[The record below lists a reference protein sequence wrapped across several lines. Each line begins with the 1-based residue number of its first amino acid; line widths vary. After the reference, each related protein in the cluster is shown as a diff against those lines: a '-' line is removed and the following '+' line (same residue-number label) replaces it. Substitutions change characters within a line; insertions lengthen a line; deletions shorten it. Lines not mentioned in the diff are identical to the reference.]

1 MYLRLREFYLSGSG
15 GSGGALGFGDAI
27 YIYLGVQWRF
37 ALMMVLLDRLVFYN
51 IFLGILFVGFPLVFE
66 GHLQGCHLW
75 WLTIE
80 K

>member
-15 GSGGALGFGDAI
+15 GSGGALGFGDVI

-37 ALMMVLLDRLVFYN
+37 ALLMVLLDRFVFYN
-51 IFLGILFVGFPLVFE
+51 IFWANYLWVFRLCLKGICRAAIYG
-66 GHLQGCHLW
+66 G
-75 WLTIE
+75 LTIE